1 MKKGHS
7 LMLNVQCSALLIFS
21 ILFFAC
27 ENKID
32 EVQSSTQETKF
43 PSATYKD
50 YDALYSDS
58 AIVRIR
64 ITGKIMEQYAEGI
77 AHDEFKEGV
86 HIWFYDT
93 DRKVESEMTANTA
106 SRQRLNNVMVAKGNV
121 VVYNKKGD
129 RLNTEHLTWD
139 GKSRK
144 VYTDAFVRITTPDKI
159 MTGTGLESDE
169 TFSKYKILN
178 VRGIIRR

>member
-1 MKKGHS
+1 MERVQS
-7 LMLNVQCSALLIFS
+7 LIFNVQCSALWLIS
-21 ILFFAC
+21 LLFFSC
-27 ENKID
+27 ENEID
-32 EVQSSTQETKF
+32 KVQSSTQEIKF
-43 PSATYKD
+43 PTATYRD

-64 ITGKIMEQYAEGI
+64 ITGKIMEQYSEGI

-93 DRKVESEMTANTA
+93 DRKVESELTANAAT
-106 SRQRLNNVMVAKGNV
+106 RQRLNNVMVAKGNV

-129 RLNTEHLTWD
+129 KLNTEHLTWD

-144 VYTDAFVRITTPDKI
+144 VYTDAFVRITTPDKV

-178 VRGIIRR
+178 VKGIIRR